1 MLLKTIEYRKGIKLF
16 DIVTIDE
23 LKYIVIEINYERI
36 LLEPLTSWIMRNS
49 FMICPESNG
58 APITIT
64 DYVRMK
70 EEKFLRDRDKGLS
83 LNHQDVRL
91 VK

>member
-16 DIVTIDE
+16 DIATIDD

-36 LLEPLTSWIMRNS
+36 LLEPLTNWIMRNS
-49 FMICPESNG
+49 FICAPESDSN
-58 APITIT
+58 PITIT
-64 DYVRMK
+64 EYVRMK
-70 EEKFLRDRDKGLS
+70 EEKFLKDRDKGLS
-83 LNHQDVRL
+83 LSHSDVLL